1 MRHSSFRSRRL
12 DIGAAIAL
20 FALSAATPSVAR
32 AQTTDPSAGPR
43 PAVGERYH
51 VEVSGNLWNPNLLGM
66 VSSEQFG
73 ILGSDID
80 FVGDLGYERTRFR
93 DLRIVVRPGQKHR
106 FRVQYTPV
114 RYEAETILTRP
125 IVFNGVKF
133 ETNIPVNSEFNWRV
147 WRLGYEWDFLY
158 RPRGFVGVLF
168 DVRHTTMEAEISSII
183 TATEYTRA
191 RAPLPAIGIVGR
203 AYVIPEVA
211 VNFEVS
217 GFRLPDVDPKY
228 QANYFDWDIHGTFN
242 VNEHV
247 GLQLGW
253 RKVSTYLAIESDKGD
268 LQVKGMWFG
277 AAVRY

>member
-1 MRHSSFRSRRL
+1 M
-12 DIGAAIAL
+12 
-20 FALSAATPSVAR
+20 
-32 AQTTDPSAGPR
+32 
-43 PAVGERYH
+43 
-51 VEVSGNLWNPNLLGM
+51 
-66 VSSEQFG
+66 
-73 ILGSDID
+73 
-80 FVGDLGYERTRFR
+80 
-93 DLRIVVRPGQKHR
+93 
-106 FRVQYTPV
+106 QYTPV

-133 ETNIPVNSEFNWRV
+133 VTNIPVNSEFNWRV

-191 RAPLPAIGIVGR
+191 RAPLPAIGVVGR
-203 AYVIPEVA
+203 AYVIPELA

-228 QANYFDWDIHGTFN
+228 QANYFDWDIYGTFN

-268 LQVKGMWFG
+268 LQIKGVWFG
-277 AAVRY
+277 AALRY

>member
-1 MRHSSFRSRRL
+1 MRHWSFRSRRHA
-12 DIGAAIAL
+12 IGAAVAFVAMS
-20 FALSAATPSVAR
+20 FAAPSVAR
-32 AQTTDPSAGPR
+32 GQTTDVPTGPR

-93 DLRIVVRPGQKHR
+93 DLRIVLRPGKKHR
-106 FRVQYTPV
+106 FRMQYTPV

-133 ETNIPVNSEFNWRV
+133 DTNIPVNSEFNWRV

-158 RPRGFVGVLF
+158 KPRGFVGVLF

-203 AYVIPEVA
+203 VYVIPEVA

-228 QANYFDWDIHGTFN
+228 EANYFDWDLHGTFN

-277 AAVRY
+277 AALRY